1 MTISELRNRL
11 RCVKHGGV
19 PLPLPRSGVR
29 PGTKRGGTASG
40 GVRGDLRITV
50 RASPSGGSHPSGTPQ
65 PAGVPLVRTGASAEW
80 GTPPV
85 SFGASP
91 DDQMSVAASEGEP
104 SLSGDDDSAA
114 LPPSGVV
121 ALSEPDPEM
130 TAMLSRAA
138 ENVGLV
144 WNPPPRPD
152 PSRLDEWFLG
162 GGRAGFQRP
171 PPVPF
176 FPEVHEELTRSWKAP
191 FTARN
196 KPCGSSPLT
205 TLDGGAALGYT
216 GIPSVERSVAMQLC
230 PTVASTLRGEPCL
243 PSRACKYS
251 SGLTGS
257 AYRACGEA
265 ASALHA
271 MALLQVH
278 QAKALRNLH
287 EGGHDLAVLH
297 ELRAATDL
305 ALRATKVTAQSLGR
319 AMSTLVVQERHL
331 WLCLTDMKEQEKVQ
345 FLNAPVSQT
354 GLFGDAVESC
364 AQQFSAAQKQ
374 TEVIKHIMRRRKPAA
389 ASTPAA
395 APQPARRCGRPP
407 VAAPAPTPRQQ
418 PSTVRRRGAGH
429 RQDAQP
435 VQAPA
440 RPGGKRKCKR
450 PWDGRPR
457 DGGNCSS
464 GDGDRTTPSPGGGP
478 GGESFVS
485 FCFCSAAGPAASG
498 TQNFNKRAVSSV
510 SGSQEEESGVP
521 CITGSL
527 PSSSLARQGGVA
539 QEHLS
544 CPFVEPGKGSSTQAP
559 ATSRH
564 TQAGLLRFLP
574 HEEESGE
581 CYTTHP
587 DPAPCHHR
595 PRAGSLC
602 STSLPHHGYVGGS
615 VGAAGTV
622 SRSLASAPQSVS
634 VAPTDHQTR
643 LCDSVRP
650 ASPQVQGHPV
660 HFSQTHRCSCLACG
674 NRSPTGEGRDRAG
687 PSSRYEVGVVQPL
700 LHCAQERWWV
710 TTDLGSASFEPC
722 TSQAAVQD
730 VDAETHFWMRPSPR
744 LVCSNRPE
752 GRVLSC
758 LDPPATQAI
767 PAFRVRGT
775 GVSVQD
781 PALRAVPVASRLH
794 QSRGGGPCPP
804 ERTRCAHSQLPRR
817 LAHTRTV
824 SQAVVCTQG
833 PGAQA
838 PQPAGPSGQLGK
850 EQTRANAEDLFSRH
864 GVRFGQPNS
873 TPHPGTCSVSAEL
886 LQDLIR
892 QDGGSTETLSEAPGA
907 YGCSCGDSSAR
918 SAPYETASALALWP
932 NPEVGV
938 ETRHLPGSD
947 YTGLPQDLQAV
958 VRSLVPSGRSAP
970 GAGIQACCGIHRCLD
985 HRLGSHVQ
993 RARSIRGL
1001 DGSPTALA
1009 YQLPRVVSST
1019 PCPEPSQRAPSAQ
1032 GRSGPYGQHCDRCV
1046 YQPARWS
1053 ALPSHVATRP
1063 PPPPL
1068 ESEASEVPSCHPHPR
1083 SVQSGSRRAVSSST
1097 SRRVETPSPG
1107 GSADLGTVRSCS
1119 GRPVCISRN
1128 HPLPRVLLPNR
1139 GNARHGCTGTQLAPG
1154 PAQICV
1160 PPSEPTSTDTVQDQG
1175 GRGAGLVSGS
1185 ILAQQDLVPGTH
1197 APRDSPSLA
1206 NSSEEGSAFS
1216 ETGHPMA
1223 PAPGPV
1229 ETPRM
1234 VPGWDAEVLADLPQ
1248 EVALTITSARA
1259 PSTRR
1264 AYTLKWNLFVEWC
1277 SSHQEDPRRCSIRA
1291 VLSFLQQGL
1300 ERRLSPST
1308 LKVYV
1313 AAISA
1318 YHDPVEGK
1326 SVGKHNLVVRFLRG
1340 ARRLNPPR
1348 PPSLPSWDLALVL
1361 RALIT
1366 APFEP
1371 LQSVEL
1377 KFLSMKTLLLTALAS
1392 IKRVGDLQAF
1402 SVDDSCL
1409 QFGPADSS
1417 ATLRPRP
1424 GYVPKV
1430 PTTPFRDQVVNL
1442 QALPPEEADPAL
1454 ALLCPVRALRQYT
1467 DRTQSFRTSEQ
1478 LFVCYGG
1485 QQKGKAV
1492 SKQRMA
1498 HWIVDAITLAYE
1510 AQGVPCPLRLRAH
1523 STRGVASSWAL
1534 ARGASLADIC
1544 RAAGW
1549 ATPNTFAR
1557 FYSLRVEPVSSCV
1570 LTSNG

>member
-1 MTISELRNRL
+1 MENPLFHF
-11 RCVKHGGV
+11 VFV
-19 PLPLPRSGVR
+19 PPL
-29 PGTKRGGTASG
+29 TQ
-40 GVRGDLRITV
+40 
-50 RASPSGGSHPSGTPQ
+50 Q
-65 PAGVPLVRTGASAEW
+65 PAVPKTSIKE
-80 GTPPV
+80 
-85 SFGASP
+85 
-91 DDQMSVAASEGEP
+91 Q
-104 SLSGDDDSAA
+104 
-114 LPPSGVV
+114 
-121 ALSEPDPEM
+121 
-130 TAMLSRAA
+130 
-138 ENVGLV
+138 
-144 WNPPPRPD
+144 
-152 PSRLDEWFLG
+152 
-162 GGRAGFQRP
+162 
-171 PPVPF
+171 
-176 FPEVHEELTRSWKAP
+176 FP
-191 FTARN
+191 
-196 KPCGSSPLT
+196 
-205 TLDGGAALGYT
+205 
-216 GIPSVERSVAMQLC
+216 
-230 PTVASTLRGEPCL
+230 
-243 PSRACKYS
+243 
-251 SGLTGS
+251 
-257 AYRACGEA
+257 
-265 ASALHA
+265 
-271 MALLQVH
+271 
-278 QAKALRNLH
+278 
-287 EGGHDLAVLH
+287 
-297 ELRAATDL
+297 
-305 ALRATKVTAQSLGR
+305 QSLG
-319 AMSTLVVQERHL
+319 L
-331 WLCLTDMKEQEKVQ
+331 K
-345 FLNAPVSQT
+345 
-354 GLFGDAVESC
+354 
-364 AQQFSAAQKQ
+364 
-374 TEVIKHIMRRRKPAA
+374 RRRVVYR
-389 ASTPAA
+389 AS
-395 APQPARRCGRPP
+395 RDHFLPP
-407 VAAPAPTPRQQ
+407 L
-418 PSTVRRRGAGH
+418 
-429 RQDAQP
+429 
-435 VQAPA
+435 
-440 RPGGKRKCKR
+440 
-450 PWDGRPR
+450 
-457 DGGNCSS
+457 
-464 GDGDRTTPSPGGGP
+464 SPG
-478 GGESFVS
+478 
-485 FCFCSAAGPAASG
+485 
-498 TQNFNKRAVSSV
+498 R
-510 SGSQEEESGVP
+510 
-521 CITGSL
+521 
-527 PSSSLARQGGVA
+527 GGVA
-539 QEHLS
+539 QEHPS

-595 PRAGSLC
+595 PGLHRPRAGSLC

-615 VGAAGTV
+615 IGAAGTV
-622 SRSLASAPQSVS
+622 SRSLASAPQSIS

-660 HFSQTHRCSCLACG
+660 HFSQTRRCSYLACG

-775 GVSVQD
+775 GVSVQG

-1046 YQPARWS
+1046 YQPARRF

-1128 HPLPRVLLPNR
+1128 HPLPRILLPNR

-1454 ALLCPVRALRQYT
+1454 ALLCPVRAQYT

>member
-1 MTISELRNRL
+1 MDIGMRSLHPAAADHSVSIRGSRCTALIILSLRSRAVVFHYCSSWRYEKASRVRALRHSSGGRGLTGQQRSVKTVTQECAVASSPACFSTKRADFSKRVHGWSRLFKDVLSPVRFWVRSPSMVEPLWGTRASPLWPCSCVQQSLPLCGVNRVSPHGPVSTRQASLAVLIEPVGRRLLPYTPWRYCRSIRCSSCGDMTSCAGGNPLLLPLRLQPLSLLVAVGAPLWPPPLPRRGSSLPPCGVVEPVTDRTPSPSRPLPDPAASASARGPETGDPEMEGTARREMVTAPLPPPEEGRVENPLFHFVFVLPLAQQPAVPKTSIKEQFPQSLGLKRRRVVYRASRDHFLPPLSPGRGGLPKSTPPAHLWNRVKAVALKPPLQVVTRKPGSCVSSHTRRNQVSVTLHTQTPPPAITGQAFTGPGPGPCVPHRCPTTGTSVAPLVPLARSLGAWLALPSPSRWLLRTIRLGYAIQFARRPPKFRGIRFTSVKPADAPVL
-11 RCVKHGGV
+11 RCV
-19 PLPLPRSGVR
+19 
-29 PGTKRGGTASG
+29 
-40 GVRGDLRITV
+40 
-50 RASPSGGSHPSGTPQ
+50 
-65 PAGVPLVRTGASAEW
+65 
-80 GTPPV
+80 
-85 SFGASP
+85 
-91 DDQMSVAASEGEP
+91 
-104 SLSGDDDSAA
+104 
-114 LPPSGVV
+114 
-121 ALSEPDPEM
+121 
-130 TAMLSRAA
+130 
-138 ENVGLV
+138 
-144 WNPPPRPD
+144 
-152 PSRLDEWFLG
+152 
-162 GGRAGFQRP
+162 
-171 PPVPF
+171 
-176 FPEVHEELTRSWKAP
+176 
-191 FTARN
+191 
-196 KPCGSSPLT
+196 
-205 TLDGGAALGYT
+205 
-216 GIPSVERSVAMQLC
+216 
-230 PTVASTLRGEPCL
+230 
-243 PSRACKYS
+243 
-251 SGLTGS
+251 
-257 AYRACGEA
+257 
-265 ASALHA
+265 
-271 MALLQVH
+271 
-278 QAKALRNLH
+278 
-287 EGGHDLAVLH
+287 
-297 ELRAATDL
+297 
-305 ALRATKVTAQSLGR
+305 
-319 AMSTLVVQERHL
+319 
-331 WLCLTDMKEQEKVQ
+331 
-345 FLNAPVSQT
+345 
-354 GLFGDAVESC
+354 
-364 AQQFSAAQKQ
+364 
-374 TEVIKHIMRRRKPAA
+374 
-389 ASTPAA
+389 
-395 APQPARRCGRPP
+395 
-407 VAAPAPTPRQQ
+407 
-418 PSTVRRRGAGH
+418 
-429 RQDAQP
+429 
-435 VQAPA
+435 
-440 RPGGKRKCKR
+440 
-450 PWDGRPR
+450 
-457 DGGNCSS
+457 
-464 GDGDRTTPSPGGGP
+464 
-478 GGESFVS
+478 
-485 FCFCSAAGPAASG
+485 
-498 TQNFNKRAVSSV
+498 
-510 SGSQEEESGVP
+510 
-521 CITGSL
+521 
-527 PSSSLARQGGVA
+527 
-539 QEHLS
+539 
-544 CPFVEPGKGSSTQAP
+544 
-559 ATSRH
+559 
-564 TQAGLLRFLP
+564 
-574 HEEESGE
+574 
-581 CYTTHP
+581 
-587 DPAPCHHR
+587 
-595 PRAGSLC
+595 
-602 STSLPHHGYVGGS
+602 
-615 VGAAGTV
+615 
-622 SRSLASAPQSVS
+622 
-634 VAPTDHQTR
+634 
-643 LCDSVRP
+643 
-650 ASPQVQGHPV
+650 
-660 HFSQTHRCSCLACG
+660 
-674 NRSPTGEGRDRAG
+674 NRSPSGEGRDRAG

-775 GVSVQD
+775 GVSVQG

-1046 YQPARWS
+1046 YQPARRF

-1107 GSADLGTVRSCS
+1107 GSADLGTVRSCP

-1139 GNARHGCTGTQLAPG
+1139 GNARHGYTGTQLAPG

-1442 QALPPEEADPAL
+1442 QALPLEEADPAL

>member
-1 MTISELRNRL
+1 MRFIS
-11 RCVKHGGV
+11 
-19 PLPLPRSGVR
+19 P
-29 PGTKRGGTASG
+29 
-40 GVRGDLRITV
+40 
-50 RASPSGGSHPSGTPQ
+50 
-65 PAGVPLVRTGASAEW
+65 
-80 GTPPV
+80 
-85 SFGASP
+85 
-91 DDQMSVAASEGEP
+91 
-104 SLSGDDDSAA
+104 
-114 LPPSGVV
+114 
-121 ALSEPDPEM
+121 
-130 TAMLSRAA
+130 
-138 ENVGLV
+138 
-144 WNPPPRPD
+144 
-152 PSRLDEWFLG
+152 
-162 GGRAGFQRP
+162 
-171 PPVPF
+171 
-176 FPEVHEELTRSWKAP
+176 
-191 FTARN
+191 
-196 KPCGSSPLT
+196 
-205 TLDGGAALGYT
+205 
-216 GIPSVERSVAMQLC
+216 
-230 PTVASTLRGEPCL
+230 
-243 PSRACKYS
+243 
-251 SGLTGS
+251 
-257 AYRACGEA
+257 
-265 ASALHA
+265 
-271 MALLQVH
+271 
-278 QAKALRNLH
+278 
-287 EGGHDLAVLH
+287 
-297 ELRAATDL
+297 
-305 ALRATKVTAQSLGR
+305 
-319 AMSTLVVQERHL
+319 
-331 WLCLTDMKEQEKVQ
+331 
-345 FLNAPVSQT
+345 
-354 GLFGDAVESC
+354 
-364 AQQFSAAQKQ
+364 
-374 TEVIKHIMRRRKPAA
+374 
-389 ASTPAA
+389 
-395 APQPARRCGRPP
+395 
-407 VAAPAPTPRQQ
+407 
-418 PSTVRRRGAGH
+418 
-429 RQDAQP
+429 
-435 VQAPA
+435 
-440 RPGGKRKCKR
+440 
-450 PWDGRPR
+450 
-457 DGGNCSS
+457 
-464 GDGDRTTPSPGGGP
+464 
-478 GGESFVS
+478 
-485 FCFCSAAGPAASG
+485 
-498 TQNFNKRAVSSV
+498 
-510 SGSQEEESGVP
+510 
-521 CITGSL
+521 
-527 PSSSLARQGGVA
+527 
-539 QEHLS
+539 
-544 CPFVEPGKGSSTQAP
+544 
-559 ATSRH
+559 
-564 TQAGLLRFLP
+564 
-574 HEEESGE
+574 
-581 CYTTHP
+581 
-587 DPAPCHHR
+587 
-595 PRAGSLC
+595 
-602 STSLPHHGYVGGS
+602 
-615 VGAAGTV
+615 
-622 SRSLASAPQSVS
+622 
-634 VAPTDHQTR
+634 
-643 LCDSVRP
+643 P

-660 HFSQTHRCSCLACG
+660 HFSQTRWCSCLACG
-674 NRSPTGEGRDRAG
+674 NRSPTGEGRNRAG

-700 LHCAQERWWV
+700 LNCAQERWWV

-722 TSQAAVQD
+722 TSQAVVQD

-744 LVCSNRPE
+744 LVFSDRPE

-767 PAFRVRGT
+767 PAFRVWGT
-775 GVSVQD
+775 GVSVQG

-833 PGAQA
+833 PVAQA

-864 GVRFGQPNS
+864 GVRFVQPNS

-907 YGCSCGDSSAR
+907 YGCSCSDSSAR

-970 GAGIQACCGIHRCLD
+970 GAGIKACCGIHRCLD

-1009 YQLPRVVSST
+1009 YQLPRVASST

-1032 GRSGPYGQHCDRCV
+1032 GRSGPHGQHCDRCV
-1046 YQPARWS
+1046 YQPARRF
-1053 ALPSHVATRP
+1053 ALPSHVETRP

-1185 ILAQQDLVPGTH
+1185 ILALQDLVPGTH

-1371 LQSVEL
+1371 LQSVQL

-1430 PTTPFRDQVVNL
+1430 PTTPFRDQVVNM

-1485 QQKGKAV
+1485 HQKGKAV

-1549 ATPNTFAR
+1549 ATSNTFAR

>member
-1 MTISELRNRL
+1 M
-11 RCVKHGGV
+11 
-19 PLPLPRSGVR
+19 LPCHR
-29 PGTKRGGTASG
+29 
-40 GVRGDLRITV
+40 
-50 RASPSGGSHPSGTPQ
+50 
-65 PAGVPLVRTGASAEW
+65 
-80 GTPPV
+80 PV
-85 SFGASP
+85 S
-91 DDQMSVAASEGEP
+91 
-104 SLSGDDDSAA
+104 SA
-114 LPPSGVV
+114 
-121 ALSEPDPEM
+121 
-130 TAMLSRAA
+130 TLSRAVPSSFRQHRSRLRRSNTSRA
-138 ENVGLV
+138 GGNPLLLPLRLQPLSLLVAVGATL
-144 WNPPPRPD
+144 WPPPHPRRGSSLPPCGVVEPVTGRT
-152 PSRLDEWFLG
+152 PSPS
-162 GGRAGFQRP
+162 RP
-171 PPVPF
+171 PPN
-176 FPEVHEELTRSWKAP
+176 L
-191 FTARN
+191 
-196 KPCGSSPLT
+196 
-205 TLDGGAALGYT
+205 
-216 GIPSVERSVAMQLC
+216 
-230 PTVASTLRGEPCL
+230 
-243 PSRACKYS
+243 
-251 SGLTGS
+251 
-257 AYRACGEA
+257 A
-265 ASALHA
+265 ASASA
-271 MALLQVH
+271 RGPETGNPEM
-278 QAKALRNLH
+278 
-287 EGGHDLAVLH
+287 EGTARW
-297 ELRAATDL
+297 EM
-305 ALRATKVTAQSLGR
+305 VTAPLPPPEEGRVENLLFRFVCVPPLAQQPAVPKTSIKEQFPQSLGLKRRRVVYR
-319 AMSTLVVQERHL
+319 ASRDHFPTPLSPGSGGLPKSTPPAQLWNRVRAVALKPPLQVVTRKPDSCVSPHTRRNQVSVTLHTQTPPPAITGQAVTGPGPGPCVPHRCPTTGTSVTPLVPLARSL
-331 WLCLTDMKEQEKVQ
+331 RAWLALPSPSRWLLRTIRLGYAIQ
-345 FLNAPVSQT
+345 FARRPPKFRGIRFTSVKPADAPVLRAEIAVLLAKDAIEPVPPADMRS
-354 GLFGDAVESC
+354 GLF
-364 AQQFSAAQKQ
+364 
-374 TEVIKHIMRRRKPAA
+374 
-389 ASTPAA
+389 
-395 APQPARRCGRPP
+395 
-407 VAAPAPTPRQQ
+407 
-418 PSTVRRRGAGH
+418 
-429 RQDAQP
+429 
-435 VQAPA
+435 
-440 RPGGKRKCKR
+440 
-450 PWDGRPR
+450 
-457 DGGNCSS
+457 
-464 GDGDRTTPSPGGGP
+464 SPYFIVHKKGGGLRP
-478 GGESFVS
+478 ILDLRVLNRALHKLPFKMLTQKRIFGCVRLLDWFAAIDLKDAYFHVS
-485 FCFCSAAGPAASG
+485 
-498 TQNFNKRAVSSV
+498 
-510 SGSQEEESGVP
+510 
-521 CITGSL
+521 IL
-527 PSSSLARQGGVA
+527 PR
-539 QEHLS
+539 HR
-544 CPFVEPGKGSSTQAP
+544 PF
-559 ATSRH
+559 
-564 TQAGLLRFLP
+564 LRFAFEGQAYQYKVLP
-574 HEEESGE
+574 FGL
-581 CYTTHP
+581 
-587 DPAPCHHR
+587 
-595 PRAGSLC
+595 SL
-602 STSLPHHGYVGGS
+602 
-615 VGAAGTV
+615 
-622 SRSLASAPQSVS
+622 
-634 VAPTDHQTR
+634 
-643 LCDSVRP
+643 
-650 ASPQVQGHPV
+650 
-660 HFSQTHRCSCLACG
+660 
-674 NRSPTGEGRDRAG
+674 
-687 PSSRYEVGVVQPL
+687 
-700 LHCAQERWWV
+700 
-710 TTDLGSASFEPC
+710 
-722 TSQAAVQD
+722 
-730 VDAETHFWMRPSPR
+730 SPR
-744 LVCSNRPE
+744 VFTKVVEAALVPLRE
-752 GRVLSC
+752 QG
-758 LDPPATQAI
+758 
-767 PAFRVRGT
+767 VRI
-775 GVSVQD
+775 
-781 PALRAVPVASRLH
+781 LNYL
-794 QSRGGGPCPP
+794 
-804 ERTRCAHSQLPRR
+804 
-817 LAHTRTV
+817 
-824 SQAVVCTQG
+824 
-833 PGAQA
+833 
-838 PQPAGPSGQLGK
+838 GPSGQLGK

-864 GVRFGQPNS
+864 GVLFGQPNS

-907 YGCSCGDSSAR
+907 YGCSCGDSPAW

-970 GAGIQACCGIHRCLD
+970 GAGIQTCCGIHRCLD

-1009 YQLPRVVSST
+1009 YQLPRVASST

-1032 GRSGPYGQHCDRCV
+1032 GCSGPYGQHCDRCV
-1046 YQPARWS
+1046 YQPARRF

-1107 GSADLGTVRSCS
+1107 GSADLGSVRSCS

-1139 GNARHGCTGTQLAPG
+1139 GNAQHGCTGTQLAPG

-1223 PAPGPV
+1223 PASGPV

-1318 YHDPVEGK
+1318 HHDPVEGK

-1340 ARRLNPPR
+1340 ARRLNPLR

-1430 PTTPFRDQVVNL
+1430 PATPFRDQVVNL
-1442 QALPPEEADPAL
+1442 QALPLEEADPTL
-1454 ALLCPVRALRQYT
+1454 ALLCPVCALRQYT